1 MPPLP
6 RNPRGNDSTMFLPP
20 SRTRR
25 GPSVL
30 PYFSAPR
37 AKNPFLPSSSPPPR
51 PRFPP
56 PVEKNERSL
65 LLLPLLAV
73 DLDPRSPDSQRAPR
87 SCSPHADASRRA
99 CVRARVVRSLKSPKN
114 RTAVICLEVIIMS
127 SQRRELR
134 WEWMAGNL
142 HACYVS
148 ADVGRSRPQEKL
160 ESAAASGRQAGRQ
173 VVSRKPEVNLRL
185 SWPEAD

>member
-1 MPPLP
+1 MVVPVNLQVTLPLLP

-56 PVEKNERSL
+56 PVEKSQRSL
-65 LLLPLLAV
+65 LLLPLLTV
-73 DLDPRSPDSQRAPR
+73 DLDPRSPDSQRA
-87 SCSPHADASRRA
+87 PHADASRRA
-99 CVRARVVRSLKSPKN
+99 CVRARVVRSEDSPKN
-114 RTAVICLEVIIMS
+114 CTAVICLEVIIMS

-134 WEWMAGNL
+134 WEWMADNL

-160 ESAAASGRQAGRQ
+160 ESAAASGRQAGR
-173 VVSRKPEVNLRL
+173 
-185 SWPEAD
+185 